1 MNLVSNRLNLCCSS
15 IRECR
20 VPEMRRNRRVRAILC
35 NGAGL
40 QNEQLQCILAE
51 SMDFGCTNGREL
63 AGIRNESIVRIR
75 IFRLRYAFVE

>member
-1 MNLVSNRLNLCCSS
+1 MNLVLNRLNLFRSF

-20 VPEMRRNRRVRAILC
+20 VPKMRRNGRVCAILC

-40 QNEQLQCILAE
+40 QNEQLQCILAGN
-51 SMDFGCTNGREL
+51 MDFGCTNGREL

-75 IFRLRYAFVE
+75 IFRLRYSFVE